1 MVEPQIV
8 VLDVAGSSPVGH
20 PILLVPKGSN
30 KRSSVVIRARIR
42 ILHGDDIAIGPGK
55 AELLEFV
62 RQTGSIAEAA
72 KQMGMSYMR
81 AWTLIK
87 TMNACFK
94 EPLVEAVRGGRAHG
108 GAVLTET
115 GRKAL
120 RLYQQMEADC
130 LKSTTTRW
138 KELRSLMRG

>member
-1 MVEPQIV
+1 M
-8 VLDVAGSSPVGH
+8 
-20 PILLVPKGSN
+20 PKESK
-30 KRSSVVIRARIR
+30 KRPSAAVRARIR

-55 AELLEFV
+55 AELLEYI
-62 RQTGSIAEAA
+62 QETGSIAESA
-72 KQMGMSYMR
+72 KRMGMSYMR

-87 TMNACFK
+87 TMNACFR

-108 GAVLTET
+108 GATLTVT

-130 LKSTTTRW
+130 LKSTTARW
-138 KELRSLMRG
+138 KELRSLLRG